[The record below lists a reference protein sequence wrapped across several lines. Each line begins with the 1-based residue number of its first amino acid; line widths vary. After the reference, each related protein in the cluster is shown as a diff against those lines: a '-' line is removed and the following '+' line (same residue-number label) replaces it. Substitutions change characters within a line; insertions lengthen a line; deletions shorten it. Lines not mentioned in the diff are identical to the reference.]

1 MEQEKLNKTIVLTDS
16 EAYKLIEF
24 CKDKDGNLSRE
35 FFDWYLD
42 ENSFFAKSGM
52 LIIEVGQ
59 EKNAVSFDFSNPDS
73 THFTLYNYKDQTVV
87 SDFVFNRGE
96 NESMNN
102 ITFDIK
108 LFFAEKFNMN
118 GFRVPQEEVDKL
130 RETTIKIAESEVN
143 KMTKNKN
150 LNQTQINGIKAKA
163 LKSSDKFI
171 KEKIC
176 QATLRYLIYSTYA
189 LMFYASKKEIEEI
202 TTQFKASITDKEEND
217 GKKVKTIYRYSG
229 YIDLRDNKTYRIN
242 VKKDL
247 NEPIRDYERHIGSWI
262 VRGHYRT
269 IKGKRIWIDE
279 HIKGEGE
286 LEKRIYGTKDE
297 ADVNIIPK
305 IFEVERTK
313 KIEEVETKKIEVL
326 LPNDEKSIVV
336 NTITPIDAQPEI
348 RKEEQI
354 EHEIGKEELET
365 NKTTIPFHSKPSL
378 WSRVKLIFKKI
389 FS

>member
-1 MEQEKLNKTIVLTDS
+1 MEQETLNKTIFLTDS

-52 LIIEVGQ
+52 LIIEGELTQ

-96 NESMNN
+96 NESMTN

-108 LFFAEKFNMN
+108 LFFAEKFGMK
-118 GFRVPQEEVDKL
+118 GFIVPQEEVNKL
-130 RETTIKIAESEVN
+130 TEYAIKITEAEVN
-143 KMTKNKN
+143 KITKITKKN
-150 LNQTQINGIKAKA
+150 LNQNQISEIKART
-163 LKSSDKFI
+163 LKISDKFI

-202 TTQFKASITDKEEND
+202 TTQFKASITDKENE

-242 VKKDL
+242 VKKDS

-305 IFEVERTK
+305 VFEVERNS
-313 KIEEVETKKIEVL
+313 KKIEVL
-326 LPNDEKSIVV
+326 LPKDEKSIVV
-336 NTITPIDAQPEI
+336 NEGENQKIQPET
-348 RKEEQI
+348 
-354 EHEIGKEELET
+354 IGKEEQLELET
-365 NKTTIPFHSKPSL
+365 KTAIPFHSKLSL
-378 WSRVKLIFKKI
+378 WSRVKLIFKKL
-389 FS
+389 FSK